1 MSSDTNYEGPFV
13 TLDDVLDDALQ
24 ALLAVEQEYIDAEGK
39 NLSADT
45 INLVYKALTG
55 VTKYDAVD

>member
-1 MSSDTNYEGPFV
+1 MDYEGPFV

-24 ALLAVEQEYIDAEGK
+24 ALLAVEQEYIDAEGE

-45 INLVYKALTG
+45 INLVYKALAG
-55 VTKYDAVD
+55 VTRYDAVD

>member
-1 MSSDTNYEGPFV
+1 MDYE
-13 TLDDVLDDALQ
+13 DVNNPLEDLLDDAFK
-24 ALLAVEQEYIDAEGK
+24 ALLAVEQEYVDAEGE

-45 INLVYKALTG
+45 IDLVYKALTG

>member
-1 MSSDTNYEGPFV
+1 MNYENVNNP
-13 TLDDVLDDALQ
+13 LEDLLDDAFK
-24 ALLAVEQEYIDAEGK
+24 ALLAVEQEYVDAEGE

-45 INLVYKALTG
+45 IDLVYKALTG

>member
-1 MSSDTNYEGPFV
+1 MTDYEGPFV
-13 TLDDVLDDALQ
+13 TLDDVLDDAFK
-24 ALLAVEQEYIDAEGK
+24 ALLAVEQEYIDAEGE